1 MKMKKILS
9 VFFALCIAG
18 CILFTAAA
26 FASDMPPLY
35 ISGDSSS
42 VGAPPSTIS
51 GIILPENP
59 GTEITVS
66 QYSSPS
72 TGSGTLQGGPLDGAS
87 ANTITQYITNYSNAL
102 PRIEKDPT
110 SEADREE
117 GTSTSFI
124 ARASNATGY
133 QWFAISPATAQSIPI
148 DQVGNQID
156 GVSFAVTENRGN
168 LLETTLHINSLNQKI
183 NGWQF
188 QCRFTNADGQE
199 AWTSR
204 VNVSVKEPEATP
216 TPMPTPTPTPA
227 PTPTP
232 TPAPTPTA
240 VMPSGSSGINN
251 NGTGTVT
258 SGGSSSTNGTGVMSS
273 TTGSGAIM
281 PTSGARVTETG
292 TNSTPEDPIYTSLTG
307 TNGSGITGITTSIS
321 SRSYMGAYILAAAAL
336 LVILGAIAVM
346 ALYMKGKISLGK
358 FEQASDDANGD
369 GDEFYNPDDFK
380 NT

>member
-1 MKMKKILS
+1 MKKKKAFS
-9 VFFALCIAG
+9 VFFILCIMG
-18 CILFTAAA
+18 CMFFAAA
-26 FASDMPPLY
+26 APAGAMPPLT
-35 ISGDSSS
+35 IPADGSGTPSQAPRIFIPESSA
-42 VGAPPSTIS
+42 VTT
-51 GIILPENP
+51 P
-59 GTEITVS
+59 GLTVS
-66 QYSSPS
+66 QSASSAS
-72 TGSGTLQGGPLDGAS
+72 GASGTLQGGPLDGAS
-87 ANTITQYITNYSNAL
+87 ANTITEYITNYTSAL
-102 PRIEKDPT
+102 PQIQKDPT
-110 SEADREE
+110 SETDREA

-133 QWFAISPATAQSIPI
+133 QWFAIAPVTFQSIPVEQLG
-148 DQVGNQID
+148 DQIEGVGF
-156 GVSFAVTENRGN
+156 GVTENRGN
-168 LLETTLHINSLNQKI
+168 LLETTLHVNSLNEKI

-188 QCRFTNADGQE
+188 QCRFTNGEGRE

-204 VNVSVKEPEATP
+204 VSVSVTAPAATP

-240 VMPSGSSGINN
+240 VMPSSGGSGINN

-258 SGGSSSTNGTGVMSS
+258 TGGSSSTNGTGVMSS
-273 TTGSGAIM
+273 NGSGAVM

-292 TNSTPEDPIYTSLTG
+292 NGTDDPIYTSLTG
-307 TNGSGITGITTSIS
+307 TSGSGITGLTTNVS

-358 FEQASDDANGD
+358 FEQAPDENNSGD